1 MASDTVKAM
10 VALATLAKI
19 RESLQFLADN
29 NIVQQEAVFKGCKKF
44 VNEHPEINNALAQM
58 GPQE

>member
-1 MASDTVKAM
+1 M

>member
-10 VALATLAKI
+10 VALAKV
-19 RESLQFLADN
+19 REALQFLADN
-29 NIVQQEAVFKGCKKF
+29 NIVQQEAVMKGCKKF
-44 VNEHPEINNALAQM
+44 VNEHPEINQALAKL